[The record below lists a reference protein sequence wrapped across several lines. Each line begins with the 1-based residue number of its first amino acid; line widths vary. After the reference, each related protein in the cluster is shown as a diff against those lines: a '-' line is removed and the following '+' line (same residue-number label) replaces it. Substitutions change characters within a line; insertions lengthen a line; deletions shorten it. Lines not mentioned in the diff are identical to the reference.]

1 MQMVVIMGN
10 EKLTKS
16 NLVNGENSIDDL
28 PRKSTEKKSLI
39 LFICGIILTL
49 VAVVLTT
56 FVGVIVNSHLNAS
69 GEELFGTVLGLI
81 ITLSYFSIPAIIFSI
96 ASIVLNAISIKYAE
110 KLKALKVIALII
122 PILLIIIN
130 IVFFVVV

>member
-1 MQMVVIMGN
+1 MPMVVIMRN

-16 NLVNGENSIDDL
+16 NLVKGENSIDDL

-96 ASIVLNAISIKYAE
+96 ASIILNAISIKYVE

>member
-1 MQMVVIMGN
+1 MRN

-16 NLVNGENSIDDL
+16 NLVKGENSIDDL

-96 ASIVLNAISIKYAE
+96 ASIILNAISIKYVE